1 MTDLTRRDA
10 LAIGAAAIGASALPL
25 IGARAAVTDVPM
37 ADVKPPTYD
46 IEKGASLRIMRP
58 AKFVDPDETLF
69 RANTKAFTDKTGVP
83 VRVDFVSWED
93 VLPQTAVAAN
103 TGAGPDVI
111 VGFGSAPQIYA
122 PKLVDMSDL
131 ANYLGAKYG
140 GWFNL
145 AELYGQKWGT
155 KDWISLPMGGSTGP
169 SVYRVSW
176 LKEAGYDTI
185 PNDTQGFLEMC
196 QKLKKIG
203 HPAGFSL
210 GHALGDA
217 TGYAN
222 WLLWIHN
229 AYLVDENNK
238 IALDSKETIAALK
251 YANEL
256 QKTLIDGTLSWNDAG
271 NNQAFI
277 AGQISLTFNGI
288 SIYYALKNSKD
299 PAQQAMAADTSHQ
312 LQPTGFA
319 KASSVQTATVINA
332 MLFKHSK
339 YPNAAKEYL
348 RFMMEADQYGPWLQ
362 GFLGQRPRAGALL
375 AGDGHHLLR
384 RLQGTHLA
392 GFQRRRGEL
401 HGGGHV
407 RLGRHRQCHP
417 GGRRQAG
424 RGGGGALLQQGLS
437 RLWTPPQRL
446 SASPAGPTAGW

>member
-10 LAIGAAAIGASALPL
+10 LAIGAAALGASAVPL

-37 ADVKPPTYD
+37 ADVKPPAFD

-58 AKFVDPDETLF
+58 AKFVDPDETFF

-122 PKLVDMSDL
+122 TKLVDMSDL

-196 QKLKKIG
+196 QKLKKNG

-217 TGYAN
+217 NGYAN

-251 YANEL
+251 YATEL

-319 KASSVQTATVINA
+319 KAKSVQTATVINA

-362 GFLGQRPRAGALL
+362 ASLGYWAEPLKAYGQMAFWKSDRALAPYSSAMDTIYYDGFKGPI
-375 AGDGHHLLR
+375 
-384 RLQGTHLA
+384 
-392 GFQRRRGEL
+392 
-401 HGGGHV
+401 
-407 RLGRHRQCHP
+407 
-417 GGRRQAG
+417 
-424 RGGGGALLQQGLS
+424 
-437 RLWTPPQRL
+437 
-446 SASPAGPTAGW
+446 SPASSAVAANYTLVDMFASVVTGNATPEAAAKQAASAAARYYNKA

>member
-1 MTDLTRRDA
+1 
-10 LAIGAAAIGASALPL
+10 
-25 IGARAAVTDVPM
+25 
-37 ADVKPPTYD
+37 
-46 IEKGASLRIMRP
+46 
-58 AKFVDPDETLF
+58 
-69 RANTKAFTDKTGVP
+69 
-83 VRVDFVSWED
+83 
-93 VLPQTAVAAN
+93 
-103 TGAGPDVI
+103 
-111 VGFGSAPQIYA
+111 
-122 PKLVDMSDL
+122 MSDL
-131 ANYLGAKYG
+131 ADYLGAKYG

-145 AELYGQKWGT
+145 AELYGRKWGT

-176 LKEAGYDTI
+176 LKEVGYDKI

-196 QKLKKIG
+196 QKLKKAG

-217 TGYAN
+217 NGYAN

-238 IALDSKETIAALK
+238 LAIDSKETIAALK
-251 YANEL
+251 YAAEL

-271 NNQAFI
+271 NNQAFS

-299 PAQQAMAADTSHQ
+299 PAARAMGEDTSHQ

-348 RFMMEADQYGPWLQ
+348 RFMMEAPQYGPWLEGSLGYWAEPLKAYGKMAFWNDPKLMPYSRAMDTIYYD
-362 GFLGQRPRAGALL
+362 GFKGPI
-375 AGDGHHLLR
+375 
-384 RLQGTHLA
+384 
-392 GFQRRRGEL
+392 
-401 HGGGHV
+401 
-407 RLGRHRQCHP
+407 
-417 GGRRQAG
+417 
-424 RGGGGALLQQGLS
+424 
-437 RLWTPPQRL
+437 
-446 SASPAGPTAGW
+446 SPASSAVAANYTLVDMFASVVTGAATPEAAAKQAADAAARYYNKA

>member
-1 MTDLTRRDA
+1 MTDLTRRNT
-10 LAIGAAAIGASALPL
+10 LAIGAAAALGASAIPL

-37 ADVKPPTYD
+37 ADVKPPAYD
-46 IEKGASLRIMRP
+46 IEKGATLRIMRP
-58 AKFVDPDETLF
+58 AKFVDPDETVF

-122 PKLVDMSDL
+122 PKLVSMTDL
-131 ANYLGAKYG
+131 ADYLGAKYG

-145 AELYGQKWGT
+145 AQLYGKKWGT
-155 KDWISLPMGGSTGP
+155 QDWISLPMGGSTGP

-176 LKEAGYDTI
+176 LKEAGYDKI
-185 PNDTQGFLEMC
+185 PNDTEGFLEMC
-196 QKLKKIG
+196 QKLKKNG

-217 TGYAN
+217 NGYAN

-238 IALDSKETIAALK
+238 IAIDSKETIAALK
-251 YANEL
+251 YATEL

-271 NNQAFI
+271 NNQAFA

-288 SIYYALKNSKD
+288 SIYYGLKNSKD
-299 PAQQAMAADTSHQ
+299 PAQRKMGDDTSHQ

-362 GFLGQRPRAGALL
+362 GSLGYWAEPLKAYAKMKFWQEDAALGPYSQ
-375 AGDGHHLLR
+375 AMDTTYYDGYK
-384 RLQGTHLA
+384 G
-392 GFQRRRGEL
+392 
-401 HGGGHV
+401 
-407 RLGRHRQCHP
+407 P
-417 GGRRQAG
+417 I
-424 RGGGGALLQQGLS
+424 
-437 RLWTPPQRL
+437 
-446 SASPAGPTAGW
+446 SPASSAVAANYTLVDMFASVVTGNATPEGAAKAAATAAARYYNKA